1 MASDGHEAGSTPT
14 WDLSNLYGGFD
25 AADYTKHRAALREKA
40 QELRRESRDESRRND
55 EPVAWLRA
63 CINLINEVSDLEEN
77 LASYAYC
84 IYSCDTT
91 DARAL
96 REINGIERDVL
107 PAASARVH
115 FRNGLRMLESK
126 LDSILSDD
134 DELDRYRFVLAEE
147 LHRQRH
153 QMSPEE
159 EDLAADL
166 ARSGADAWSR
176 LQDAISSTLS
186 NEWNPETGESKTV
199 VELRSLAH
207 DPDREVRQKAY
218 ELELDAWK
226 RMETPI
232 AFALNGVKGTSVA
245 LNDRRGYADAIEAA
259 VADARITRET
269 LQTLISVM
277 EESLPVFRRYLSAK
291 AKKLGLDRL
300 AFYDLFAPVG
310 TSRRNWSYEDARTTI
325 VEVFGDFSDELGAFA
340 RTAFDHGW
348 IDARP
353 RKGKV
358 GGAYCTSL
366 PLAKQSRVLA
376 NYDGTFGGVSTLA
389 HELGHAYHHE
399 VLKDYPAL
407 LRDYPMTLAETA
419 SIFCEQLTF
428 NRALRETGGAEKL
441 AILETFLQD
450 CTQVIV
456 DILSRYYF
464 EQALFEQRPHGELS
478 PDDLN
483 RLMLD
488 AQRKTYGDSLYDHA
502 RHPYMW
508 AVKVHYYIPSLSY
521 YNFPYAFGALF
532 GIGLYGL
539 YEREGDEFPN
549 RYRGLLEM
557 TGSTSAEKV
566 TAGAGFDISSPD
578 FWRRG
583 ISVIERHIAEYEK
596 TQS

>member
-1 MASDGHEAGSTPT
+1 MATGHEVGSTPT
-14 WDLSNLYGGFD
+14 WNLSDLYGGFD

-40 QELRRESRDESRRND
+40 HELNRASRDEHRRKEN
-55 EPVAWLRA
+55 PAAWLRD
-63 CINLINEVSDLEEN
+63 CIDLINEVSDLEEN

-84 IYSCDTT
+84 VYSCDTT
-91 DARAL
+91 DSRAL

-107 PAASARVH
+107 PATSARVH
-115 FRNGLRMLESK
+115 FRNGVRMLESE
-126 LDSILSDD
+126 LDSILGD
-134 DELDRYRFVLAEE
+134 DELARYRYVLSEE
-147 LHRQRH
+147 LERQRH
-153 QMSPEE
+153 QMRPEE

-176 LQDAISSTLS
+176 LQDAVSSTLS
-186 NEWNPETGESKTV
+186 TEWNPETGESKTV

-207 DPDREVRQKAY
+207 DPDREVRRKAY
-218 ELELDAWK
+218 ELELAAWE

-232 AFALNGVKGTSVA
+232 AFALNGVKGTSVT
-245 LNDRRGYADAIEAA
+245 LNERRGYTDALEAA
-259 VADARITRET
+259 VADSRITRRT

-277 EESLPVFRRYLSAK
+277 EESLPLFRRYLRTK
-291 AKKLGLDRL
+291 AKRLELERL

-310 TSRRNWSYEDARTTI
+310 TSRRRWSFEEARETI
-325 VEVFGDFSDELGAFA
+325 VEVFDGFSDELGAFA
-340 RTAFDHGW
+340 RTAFDRGW

-366 PLAKQSRVLA
+366 PLARQSRVLA

-399 VLKDYPAL
+399 VLKDHPAL

-419 SIFCEQLTF
+419 SIFCEMLMF
-428 NRALRETGGAEKL
+428 NRALKETGRDDKL
-441 AILETFLQD
+441 PILETFLQD
-450 CTQVIV
+450 STQVIV

-464 EQALFEQRPHGELS
+464 EQAVFEQRPHGELS
-478 PDDLN
+478 PEDLN

-488 AQRKTYGDSLYDHA
+488 AQRKTYGDTLDEQA
-502 RHPYMW
+502 LHPYMW
-508 AVKVHYYIPSLSY
+508 AVKVHYYIPSLPY

-539 YEREGDEFPN
+539 YERDGNAFPK
-549 RYRGLLEM
+549 RYRELLEW
-557 TGSTSAEKV
+557 TGGASAEQV
-566 TAGAGFDISSPD
+566 TAGAGFDISSPE

-583 ISVIERHIAEYEK
+583 MSVIERHIAEYEA
-596 TQS
+596 S